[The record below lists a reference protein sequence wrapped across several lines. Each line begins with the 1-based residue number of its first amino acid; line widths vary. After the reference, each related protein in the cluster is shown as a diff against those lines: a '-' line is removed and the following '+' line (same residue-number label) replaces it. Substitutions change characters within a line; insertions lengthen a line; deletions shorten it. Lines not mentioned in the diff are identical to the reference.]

1 MKEEGNTSRHAQY
14 EGHQL
19 LSLGVHL
26 PLSLMTDP
34 DYVFLHNQDAGR
46 VNLLISQRQDNSE
59 VLLYKWDFMCT
70 AYNVSRKVSLRFFSP
85 V

>member
-1 MKEEGNTSRHAQY
+1 MKEEGNTSRHAQS

-19 LSLGVHL
+19 LSLSVLL
-26 PLSLMTDP
+26 PLSFLTDP
-34 DYVFLHNQDAGR
+34 DYAFLHNQDAGR
-46 VNLLISQRQDNSE
+46 VNRLGSQRQGNSE
-59 VLLYKWDFMCT
+59 ALLYKWDFMWT

>member
-1 MKEEGNTSRHAQY
+1 MKEEGKISRHAKY

-19 LSLGVHL
+19 LSLSVLL
-26 PLSLMTDP
+26 PLSFLTDP
-34 DYVFLHNQDAGR
+34 DYAFVHNQDAGR
-46 VNLLISQRQDNSE
+46 VNHLSSQKQDSSE

-70 AYNVSRKVSLRFFSP
+70 VYNVSRKVSLRFFSA